1 MLKRISLL
9 HLFLCQEPVDYTC
22 VSLFLASPFC
32 STSLFFHQYQF
43 IHSHWLDHVAVQE
56 VLKLGSA
63 GALILF
69 FSSVILAIL
78 GLLLLHANLR
88 ISLSESI
95 KQLAGI
101 LIEIALYVS
110 IKLGRADIFTILHPS
125 MYEHD
130 IHLHGFSSL
139 SSEMKTDFIPQFY
152 TFCHIDLEHILLD
165 LY

>member
-1 MLKRISLL
+1 M
-9 HLFLCQEPVDYTC
+9 
-22 VSLFLASPFC
+22 
-32 STSLFFHQYQF
+32 
-43 IHSHWLDHVAVQE
+43 
-56 VLKLGSA
+56 KLGSA
-63 GALILF
+63 SALILF

-110 IKLGRADIFTILHPS
+110 IKLGREDIFTILHPS